1 MLDNGRGIYRFLER
15 YIDFKSKSNRTE
27 FWVPVL
33 VHILVIFILSLIGA
47 ITFVT
52 GLLVIAII
60 IFSVIALFLLAN
72 IVPMIAIT
80 MRRFYDAGRKRMTA
94 LMLILITLIG
104 DIIFD
109 IIQIDSLAI
118 LMNIITLISTIILI
132 VITLLPTKPTPEAQL
147 KWI

>member
-1 MLDNGRGIYRFLER
+1 MVETYTDFWKR

-132 VITLLPTKPTPEAQL
+132 VITLLPTKPNPEAQL

>member
-1 MLDNGRGIYRFLER
+1 MVEAYADFWRR

-33 VHILVIFILSLIGA
+33 VHILAIFFMSLIGA

-52 GLLVIAII
+52 GLLVVAII
-60 IFSVIALFLLAN
+60 IFSIIALFLLVN
-72 IVPMIAIT
+72 ILPMIAVT

-94 LMLILITLIG
+94 LILIVITLLG

-118 LMNIITLISTIILI
+118 LMNIVTLISTIILI
-132 VITLLPTKPTPEAQL
+132 VITLLPSKSTPEAQL

>member
-1 MLDNGRGIYRFLER
+1 MVEAYTDFWKR

-80 MRRFYDAGRKRMTA
+80 MRRFYDAGHKRMTA

>member
-1 MLDNGRGIYRFLER
+1 MVEAYTDFWKR
-15 YIDFKSKSNRTE
+15 YIDFKSKSNRIE

-60 IFSVIALFLLAN
+60 IFSVIALFLLVN

>member
-1 MLDNGRGIYRFLER
+1 
-15 YIDFKSKSNRTE
+15 
-27 FWVPVL
+27 
-33 VHILVIFILSLIGA
+33 
-47 ITFVT
+47 
-52 GLLVIAII
+52 
-60 IFSVIALFLLAN
+60 
-72 IVPMIAIT
+72 

-132 VITLLPTKPTPEAQL
+132 VITLLPTKPNPEAQ
-147 KWI
+147 

>member
-1 MLDNGRGIYRFLER
+1 MVEAYTDFWKR

-60 IFSVIALFLLAN
+60 IFSVIALFLLVN
-72 IVPMIAIT
+72 IVLMIAIT

>member
-1 MLDNGRGIYRFLER
+1 MVEAYTDFWKR

-33 VHILVIFILSLIGA
+33 VHILVIFILSLIGV

-132 VITLLPTKPTPEAQL
+132 VITLLPTKPNPEAQL

>member
-1 MLDNGRGIYRFLER
+1 MVEAYTDFWKR

-47 ITFVT
+47 ITFLT

>member
-1 MLDNGRGIYRFLER
+1 MVEAYTDFWKR

-60 IFSVIALFLLAN
+60 IFSVIALFLLVN

-132 VITLLPTKPTPEAQL
+132 VITLLPTKPNPEAQL

>member
-1 MLDNGRGIYRFLER
+1 MVEAYTDFWKR

-27 FWVPVL
+27 LWVPVL
-33 VHILVIFILSLIGA
+33 VHILVNIILSLIGA
-47 ITFVT
+47 INFMT

-60 IFSVIALFLLAN
+60 IFSVIALFLLVN

>member
-1 MLDNGRGIYRFLER
+1 MVDAYTDFWKR

-132 VITLLPTKPTPEAQL
+132 VITLLPTKPNPEAQL

>member
-1 MLDNGRGIYRFLER
+1 MVEAYTDFWKR

-132 VITLLPTKPTPEAQL
+132 VITLLPTKPNPEAQL

>member
-1 MLDNGRGIYRFLER
+1 M
-15 YIDFKSKSNRTE
+15 
-27 FWVPVL
+27 L
-33 VHILVIFILSLIGA
+33 VHILVIFILSLIGV

>member
-1 MLDNGRGIYRFLER
+1 MVEAYTDFWKR

-47 ITFVT
+47 ITFLT

-132 VITLLPTKPTPEAQL
+132 VITLLPTKPNPEAQL